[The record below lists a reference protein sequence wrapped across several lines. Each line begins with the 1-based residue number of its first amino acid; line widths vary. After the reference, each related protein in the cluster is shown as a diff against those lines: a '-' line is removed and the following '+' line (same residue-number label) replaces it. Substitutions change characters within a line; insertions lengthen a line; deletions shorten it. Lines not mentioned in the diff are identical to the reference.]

1 MTERTAETDH
11 AELLNQHLA
20 GFNQMLELRFVRAT
34 DDEVVAEVPVTERLL
49 QPYGLVHGGV
59 YSAIAE
65 TVASSGAAITTM
77 RDGRHT
83 VGLEN
88 HTTFLRGVREG
99 TLRATG
105 TPLTR
110 GRRSHVWQ
118 VDIRDGD
125 GRLAARGQVRML
137 VLDADASVAGEKV
150 ALKPE

>member
-1 MTERTAETDH
+1 MADPTDETDH

-20 GFNQMLELRFVRAT
+20 GFNRMLGLRFLRAT
-34 DDEVVAEVPVTERLL
+34 ADEVVAEVPVTDRVL

-59 YSAIAE
+59 YGAIAE

-77 RDGRHT
+77 RDGKHT

-88 HTTFLRGVREG
+88 HTTFLRAVRHG

-118 VDIRDGD
+118 VDIHGDDGE
-125 GRLAARGQVRML
+125 LAARGQVRML
-137 VLDADASVAGEKV
+137 VLEADASVGGEKV
-150 ALKPE
+150 TLKSG

>member
-1 MTERTAETDH
+1 MGEPPSDTDH

-20 GFNQMLELRFVRAT
+20 GLNRLLDLRFVRAT
-34 DDEVVAEVPVTERLL
+34 EDEVVAEVPVTEHLL

-65 TVASSGAAITTM
+65 TVASSGAALTAM

-88 HTTFLRGVREG
+88 HTTFLRGVRDG

-105 TPLTR
+105 VPLAR

-118 VDIRDGD
+118 VDIRDER
-125 GRLAARGQVRML
+125 GRFVARGQVRML
-137 VLDADASVAGEKV
+137 VLEPDASVAGERV
-150 ALKPE
+150 ELKGE